1 MENSKREELKQRLRN
16 KLKQKEV
23 MRCNKEV
30 KEKEIE
36 KEIEKNEELSKL
48 GIKSKEDL
56 ERFMESIKD
65 IDKGEIIEQLISM
78 GLQRA
83 QIDQF
88 FKMFRK

>member
-1 MENSKREELKQRLRN
+1 MENSKREELKKRLRN

-23 MRCNKEV
+23 MRSNKEV
-30 KEKEIE
+30 KE

>member
-16 KLKQKEV
+16 KLKQKKV

-30 KEKEIE
+30 KE

-56 ERFMESIKD
+56 ERFMKSIKD
-65 IDKGEIIEQLISM
+65 IDKTEIMEQLISM
-78 GLQRA
+78 GLQRD

>member
-1 MENSKREELKQRLRN
+1 MENSKREELKKRLRN

-30 KEKEIE
+30 KE

>member
-1 MENSKREELKQRLRN
+1 MENIKREELKQRLRN

-36 KEIEKNEELSKL
+36 KNEELNKL

-56 ERFMESIKD
+56 DRFMDTIKD
-65 IDKGEIIEQLISM
+65 IDKGEIMEQLISM

-88 FKMFRK
+88 FKMCRK

>member
-1 MENSKREELKQRLRN
+1 MENIKREELKQRLRN

-36 KEIEKNEELSKL
+36 KNEELSKL

-56 ERFMESIKD
+56 ERFVLSHIYY
-65 IDKGEIIEQLISM
+65 ITQ
-78 GLQRA
+78 A
-83 QIDQF
+83 
-88 FKMFRK
+88 

>member
-1 MENSKREELKQRLRN
+1 MENSKREELKKRLRN

-23 MRCNKEV
+23 MRSNKEV
-30 KEKEIE
+30 KE

-56 ERFMESIKD
+56 ERFMENIKD
-65 IDKGEIIEQLISM
+65 IDKTEIMEQLISM
-78 GLQRA
+78 GLQRD